1 MLHLYVLYACVYLV
15 PGKHA
20 PQAVPARCVERQ
32 IFFRANQCRQQLPEG
47 GRLIQKSRHSR
58 SWLECEE
65 TTADSWL
72 PLDVNDRSNRVYKA
86 EASATDSDAVAA
98 LLAPLS
104 LQARATLQ
112 SGDLSG
118 SFQRSFQGPGRF
130 SFFIVGTGSSVVAFA
145 VRNLD
150 DFQFAQLAA
159 DVSSASE
166 ATSVDKDLDFAT
178 MAEDAGVQLSYDTQ
192 AVQRTLPPPGG
203 MEAKP

>member
-15 PGKHA
+15 PGRHA

-32 IFFRANQCRQQLPEG
+32 IFFRADQCRQQLPEHG
-47 GRLIQKSRHSR
+47 GLIRKSRHSR
-58 SWLECEE
+58 SWLECQE
-65 TTADSWL
+65 TTAYSWL
-72 PLDVNDRSNRVYKA
+72 PLEVNDRSNRVYKA
-86 EASATDSDAVAA
+86 AASASDTDALAA

-112 SGDLSG
+112 PGDLKG

-145 VRNLD
+145 VSNLD
-150 DFQFAQLAA
+150 DFQFAQMAA
-159 DVSSASE
+159 DVSSGSE
-166 ATSVDKDLDFAT
+166 AMSVDRDLDFAT
-178 MAEDAGVQLSYDTQ
+178 MAEDAGVHLSYDTD
-192 AVQRTLPPPGG
+192 AVQRTMPPPGG